1 MRKFFSLSF
10 FVALFAILVT
20 NNIAKAQPASF
31 TQDFLQEDYRNG
43 QVVRTNTVTVVW
55 DASTQQLTFNNFY
68 RNTDIVNSPS
78 AVVNL
83 PINYGASVTSLTW
96 ESDTKASF
104 TWRVAYLGKTTKF
117 SWTGYQH
124 ALVSHMIYYQQGVT
138 TIYNE
143 RIYYTYSGGT
153 DCHGTIDLEKGEITL
168 DNPWGCV
175 IAQGTY
181 WYTPSSS
188 RVVEYFE
195 RSKMTIIKTD
205 LVDIVNDGEVGEEY
219 TVNDDLVG
227 VKVVDNVPAE
237 GIEFADNTTQNTFK
251 IAPGKYKLEVELDDN
266 KKPISLRVSQ
276 ASPTAELTPWNV
288 EFGAGVTRVHIFGQV
303 NDYNINYW
311 DPTQGQRMETTDGV
325 HYSALV
331 NFYDRG
337 DGYSYFSITTDLA
350 QNNDQGGWDYVNG
363 NRYGPSSNNFPISLG
378 KVLFAKDL
386 GKFKNPSVL
395 LDGQDDFMGRVEA
408 KDMYEKKVH
417 PAAEYDQ
424 SNWVMLTG
432 LNNPSQFVGNLIK
445 GKSIKGTLVDKVN
458 PTLAV
463 SSNPEQ
469 GDQYGYEP
477 NLYIMPSFNEAYYSP
492 NSQFF
497 FVAPKVQEYAYI
509 TWACYNATDGNFY
522 TMSDGNL
529 NNLTGGIKVNWD
541 YYPAGNPQDGYVYE
555 FDAIVRKVAS
565 TTSGA
570 PLLKDGNQST
580 PVTDDLSAEF
590 MVYPLKL
597 YDVPTAINTVET
609 SSKIVDVKYYNMLGI
624 ESATPFNGVNVV
636 VTTYDNGNRTTN
648 KKLYK

>member
-1 MRKFFSLSF
+1 MKRLFTLSVLF
-10 FVALFAILVT
+10 TALFTIIAT
-20 NNIAKAQPASF
+20 NNTAKAQPESF
-31 TQDFLQEDYRNG
+31 TKDFVMKSEYIPADGWENEYHTCN
-43 QVVRTNTVTVVW
+43 VTAVYN
-55 DASTQQLTFNNFY
+55 ASTKKITIHGFFNNPGIPMVEGLLQNFDLTTSAGIWNND
-68 RNTDIVNSPS
+68 NTIGTFHIPSTCIGQINKQLYPSFSSYSYIWIVSWSQNVNVPDDWNWAGS
-78 AVVNL
+78 AT
-83 PINYGASVTSLTW
+83 A
-96 ESDTKASF
+96 
-104 TWRVAYLGKTTKF
+104 
-117 SWTGYQH
+117 
-124 ALVSHMIYYQQGVT
+124 
-138 TIYNE
+138 
-143 RIYYTYSGGT
+143 
-153 DCHGTIDLEKGEITL
+153 ITL
-168 DNPWGCV
+168 VVDLQQETMTLNKWSLRG
-175 IAQGTY
+175 AQNQYGGG
-181 WYTPSSS
+181 SSKKIVRFNGS
-188 RVVEYFE
+188 SYEVP
-195 RSKMTIIKTD
+195 KTD
-205 LVDIVNDGEVGEEY
+205 LVDIVNDGTVGEEY

-237 GIEFADNTTQNTFK
+237 GIEFDDNTTQNTFK
-251 IAPGKYKLEVELDDN
+251 IAPGKYKLEVELDNN

-288 EFGAGVTRVHIFGQV
+288 DFGENTRVHIFGQV

-311 DPTQGQRMETTDGV
+311 DPTQGQRMETNDGV
-325 HYSALV
+325 HYCAIV

-408 KDMYEKKVH
+408 KDMYEEKVH

-445 GKSIKGTLVDKVN
+445 GKSIKGTLVDKIN

-509 TWACYNATDGNFY
+509 TWACYNAADGNFY
-522 TMSDGNL
+522 TMSDGNTS
-529 NNLTGGIKVNWD
+529 NLTGGIKVNWD

-555 FDAIVRKVAS
+555 FDAIIRKVAS
-565 TTSGA
+565 ANGA
-570 PLLKDGNQST
+570 TALKDANQST
-580 PVTDDLSAEF
+580 PVTSDLSADYL
-590 MVYPLKL
+590 VYPLRL
-597 YDVPTAINTVET
+597 YDVPTAIDAVET
-609 SSKIVDVKYYNMLGI
+609 TGKVVDVKYYNMMGV
-624 ESATPFNGVNVV
+624 ESATPFNGVNIEVK
-636 VTTYDNGNRTTN
+636 TMDNGNRVAS
-648 KKLYK
+648 KKYF